1 MSKVIQQQTLEDKLQ
16 QEWLKT
22 NKPNAYFD
30 TVTDKRAD
38 KLIGVGVSYTDK
50 NKKESDV
57 IIKRRSTKD
66 ANGVLIHHYFT
77 SRNKVFTYDEL
88 IIAKEPS

>member
-1 MSKVIQQQTLEDKLQ
+1 MSKEIQQQTIEDKLQ

-30 TVTDKRAD
+30 TVIDKRAD
-38 KLIGVGVSYTDK
+38 KLIGVGVTFTDK
-50 NKKESDV
+50 NKKQSDV

-77 SRNKVFTYDEL
+77 SKNKVFTYDEVM
-88 IIAKEPS
+88 IAKEPS

>member
-1 MSKVIQQQTLEDKLQ
+1 MNQDIKQTLEDKLQ

-22 NKPNAYFD
+22 NKPNSYFD

-50 NKKESDV
+50 NKKQSDV

-66 ANGVLIHHYFT
+66 ANGDLIHHYFT
-77 SRNKVFTYDEL
+77 NSSKVFTYDEVL
-88 IIAKEPS
+88 IAKDPS

>member
-1 MSKVIQQQTLEDKLQ
+1 MNQDKQQTLEDKLQ

-38 KLIGVGVSYTDK
+38 KLIGVGVTFTDK
-50 NKKESDV
+50 NKKQSDV

-66 ANGVLIHHYFT
+66 ANGILIHHYFT
-77 SRNKVFTYDEL
+77 TRHKVFTYDEL
-88 IIAKEPS
+88 MIAKDPL